1 MLVENNSNCLT
12 DVIVIELG
20 WVYHEYT
27 VPADME
33 FKLLSSR
40 MPQIQHQLIIIL
52 HNKDEK

>member
-1 MLVENNSNCLT
+1 
-12 DVIVIELG
+12 VIVIELR

-33 FKLLSSR
+33 FKLYLP